1 MLTLLWKHPESCQYV
16 ALSLPKEALR
26 LPKVAGGV
34 STEEGGGG
42 GGGGEEGGGGGGGGK
57 NDNH

>member
-1 MLTLLWKHPESCQYV
+1 MLWENPQSCQNV
-16 ALSLPKEALR
+16 ALSLPKVALR

-42 GGGGEEGGGGGGGGK
+42 K